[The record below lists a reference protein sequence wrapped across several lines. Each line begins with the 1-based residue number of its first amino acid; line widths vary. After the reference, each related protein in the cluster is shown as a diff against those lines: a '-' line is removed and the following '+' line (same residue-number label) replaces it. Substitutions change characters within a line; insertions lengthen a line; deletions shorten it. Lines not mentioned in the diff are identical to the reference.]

1 MKRIIAF
8 LFALILTAC
17 TTAIAESDLTAMT
30 DAELLSLMRQCSAEL
45 RERHQTEEGVL
56 VFDQAGFRIYQTG
69 EAHLSNGRIKVPVVC
84 YNDSEVT
91 ASVSPVFITCNGMTV
106 QGFGLTN
113 VTAGASM
120 KDELDFATADIQLAS
135 LDDVYE
141 LNFQWQVYAP
151 GKGVVLLT
159 EEPEEHRFW

>member
-1 MKRIIAF
+1 MKRI
-8 LFALILTAC
+8 FALLVAIILTAC
-17 TTAIAESDLTAMT
+17 TTAIAETDLTAMT
-30 DAELLSLMRQCSAEL
+30 DDELMALMRQCSAEL
-45 RERHQTEEGVL
+45 RERHKTEEGVL
-56 VFDQAGFRIYQTG
+56 VFDQAGIRIYQTG
-69 EAHLSNGRIKVPVVC
+69 EAYLSDGRIKVPVVC
-84 YNDSEVT
+84 YNGSEVT
-91 ASVSPVFITCNGMTV
+91 ASISPVFITCNGATV

-120 KDELDFATADIQLAS
+120 THELDFATADIQLTS

-159 EEPEEHRFW
+159 KDPEEHHFW